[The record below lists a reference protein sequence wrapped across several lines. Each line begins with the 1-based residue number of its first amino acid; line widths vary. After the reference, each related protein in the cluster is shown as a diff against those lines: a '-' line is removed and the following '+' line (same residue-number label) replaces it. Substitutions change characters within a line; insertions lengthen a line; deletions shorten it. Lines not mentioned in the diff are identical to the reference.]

1 MSVEV
6 VQTVLKNRCRLLLQ
20 LLCLSF
26 SEHHFEFVTATK
38 GSNLFQLKKAWKK
51 VISYSKIYI
60 RLHHKQTNNSF
71 VPHLIFFSF
80 YFSFFCKFFPYTKQQ
95 SRVTKHAGFY
105 VCQSGKEWS
114 FFPLF
119 LFLKTFVFIL
129 FYFILYKKWAGYH
142 GRTAVVRTQKTPNEN
157 HNIFKPDCK

>member
-105 VCQSGKEWS
+105 VCQSGKES
-114 FFPLF
+114 DRFFPLF

-129 FYFILYKKWAGYH
+129 FYFIF
-142 GRTAVVRTQKTPNEN
+142 
-157 HNIFKPDCK
+157 I